1 MQNNTHTHTQKKP
14 PTKLSLQ
21 YNTINEI
28 RQYHIL
34 RHNTTQHN
42 TLQHNATQ
50 STLKLQ
56 YNTIQ
61 YNTQHNKIT

>member
-21 YNTINEI
+21 YNTINET